1 MLVGVTSG
9 YFYARL
15 TSARLPIQPEFSF
28 SIEDGVMPMQASY
41 DKLWKMLIDKK
52 MNRTELRELSG
63 ISSNVIAKMGRN
75 EFVSMDSLAKICV
88 ALQCNIGD
96 LVDILIDKD

>member
-1 MLVGVTSG
+1 
-9 YFYARL
+9 
-15 TSARLPIQPEFSF
+15 
-28 SIEDGVMPMQASY
+28 MQASY

-63 ISSNVIAKMGRN
+63 ISSNVIAMGRN
-75 EFVSMDSLAKICV
+75 EFVSMHSLAKICV

>member
-28 SIEDGVMPMQASY
+28 SIEVRILNFLQDHGAVLVTAGTDLRY
-41 DKLWKMLIDKK
+41 
-52 MNRTELRELSG
+52 ELTIRGLE
-63 ISSNVIAKMGRN
+63 SSLRKRAVQKGR
-75 EFVSMDSLAKICV
+75 SLPW
-88 ALQCNIGD
+88 
-96 LVDILIDKD
+96 

>member
-1 MLVGVTSG
+1 MVLFAKTISRFNDKILCFRQNCVIIKLNITK
-9 YFYARL
+9 
-15 TSARLPIQPEFSF
+15 
-28 SIEDGVMPMQASY
+28 DGVMPMQASY

-88 ALQCNIGD
+88 ALQ
-96 LVDILIDKD
+96 